1 MLLFTGRSTGARW
14 RAGRLVV
21 GALVGAAGLVFLA
34 EFAVTMIWQEPF
46 SYFTA
51 HGTQRRLDRQL
62 AALERRAPSPPLGA
76 STYRPGFV
84 AQQQSFM
91 AKRLLRRAGSGS
103 PLGRILI
110 RRMQVRFVFVADTSE
125 DALKRGPGHYQRT
138 VLPGQHG
145 TVGIAGHRTSY
156 GAPFRHIDALRSGD
170 SVVLVMPYGVY
181 TYRVTHHRIV
191 DPAAR
196 WVLRTRRHDQLVLTA
211 CTPLYSAARRYVVF
225 ARLAGYAPRTKAA
238 DLPPA

>member
-1 MLLFTGRSTGARW
+1 MLLFMGRLTGARW
-14 RAGRLVV
+14 RPGRLVL
-21 GALVGAAGLVFLA
+21 GAFVGAAGLVFLA

-62 AALERRAPSPPLGA
+62 AVLERRAALPAIGA
-76 STYRPGFV
+76 SAFA

-103 PLGRILI
+103 PLGRLLI
-110 RRMQVRFVFVADTSE
+110 RRIHVRFVFVADTTE

-225 ARLAGYAPRTKAA
+225 ARLAGFAPRAKGA
-238 DLPPA
+238 DPPPS

>member
-1 MLLFTGRSTGARW
+1 M
-14 RAGRLVV
+14 
-21 GALVGAAGLVFLA
+21 
-34 EFAVTMIWQEPF
+34 
-46 SYFTA
+46 
-51 HGTQRRLDRQL
+51 
-62 AALERRAPSPPLGA
+62 
-76 STYRPGFV
+76 
-84 AQQQSFM
+84 
-91 AKRLLRRAGSGS
+91 
-103 PLGRILI
+103 
-110 RRMQVRFVFVADTSE
+110 
-125 DALKRGPGHYQRT
+125 
-138 VLPGQHG
+138 LPGQHG